1 MPLITL
7 SEAKLAFGHLP
18 LLWNTGFSLEE
29 GERIGLIGRNGTGKS
44 SLLKIVAGIEQLDDG
59 RRQIAQNLRLTYL
72 AQEPSLD
79 DEATIFEAVSQGL
92 SPVRAIRAD
101 FERLTS
107 NFATQDSGSS
117 EDVHRRLD
125 ELQSAIDALSGW
137 NWEQR
142 VEETMARLDLESTRK
157 IKGLSGGLRKRVALA
172 QALVTA
178 PDVLL
183 LDEPTNH
190 LDLSSI
196 EWLENLLL
204 EFKGAL
210 LFVTHDR
217 RFLDR
222 LASSILWLDR
232 AQLKKY
238 PGNYSQFEEL
248 REAELA
254 AERVA
259 LQKSEKLLAQEE
271 IWSRKGVE
279 ARRTKS
285 VARLARLEKLRHD
298 HASRRSPTGQVQ
310 LSLST
315 GDRSGKLVAEL
326 LEVTKSFGQEPVVRQ
341 FSTTVLRGDKIGIV
355 GPNGA
360 GKSTLLKLILGE
372 LKPDS
377 GRLKQGTKLEVAYFD
392 QMRSALDPESTLEN
406 TISPGSEWIE
416 WNDQRKH
423 VKSYLADFLF
433 PPERAASPVKSL
445 SGGERN
451 RLLLARLFA
460 QPANV
465 LVLDEPT
472 NDLDIETLEL
482 LEQLLVDYSGT
493 VFLVSHD
500 RTFLDHVVTSTIA
513 FEGQGQ
519 WLEYEGGYDD
529 YLIQRARRL
538 ESLEIEKPSLN
549 LPVDSAVQTSE
560 QRNEKKDS
568 DAKPAKKLSIRLTN
582 KEREALATLPEQIE
596 GLEKEIYDLQQQ
608 LADPHFYKQGPA
620 VLSERQ
626 AHLAAQEA
634 ALDHAMNQWELLL
647 QREAEQKT

>member
-1 MPLITL
+1 MPLITITD
-7 SEAKLAFGHLP
+7 AQLAFGHLP
-18 LLWNTGFSLEE
+18 LLWNTGFSLDE
-29 GERIGLIGRNGTGKS
+29 GERLGLIGRNGTGKS
-44 SLLKIVAGIEQLDDG
+44 SLLKIVAGLEHLDDG

-72 AQEPSLD
+72 AQEPDLD
-79 DEATIFEAVSQGL
+79 DNKTVFETVSEGL
-92 SPVRAIRAD
+92 IQVKALREE
-101 FERLTS
+101 FEQLSERIG
-107 NFATQDSGSS
+107 QHS
-117 EDVHRRLD
+117 EDAESLHKKLD
-125 ELQSAIDALSGW
+125 EIQGAIESQSGW
-137 NWEQR
+137 QWEQR
-142 VEETMARLDLESTRK
+142 VEETMARLGLASERK
-157 IKGLSGGLRKRVALA
+157 IAGLSGGLRKRVALA

-196 EWLENLLL
+196 EWLEELLL
-204 EFKGAL
+204 DFKGAM

-222 LASSILWLDR
+222 LATSILWLDR
-232 AQLKKY
+232 ASLKKY
-238 PGNYSQFEEL
+238 PGNYTRFEEL
-248 REAELA
+248 RESELQAETMA
-254 AERVA
+254 V
-259 LQKSEKLLAQEE
+259 QKSEKLLAQEE
-271 IWSRKGVE
+271 VWSRKGVE

-285 VARLARLEKLRHD
+285 VARLARLKALRQE
-298 HASRRSPTGQVQ
+298 HASRRHQTGQVQ
-310 LSLST
+310 LSLSA

-326 LEVTKSFGQEPVVRQ
+326 LDVSKSFSSKPVVHN
-341 FSTTVLRGDKIGIV
+341 FSTTVLRGDKIGII

-372 LKPDS
+372 IQPDS
-377 GRLKQGTKLEVAYFD
+377 GRLRQGTKIQLAYFD
-392 QMRSALDPESTLEN
+392 QMRTALDLEASLEN

-482 LEQLLVDYSGT
+482 LEQLLVEYSGT

-500 RTFLDHVVTSTIA
+500 RAFLDHVVTSTIA
-513 FEGQGQ
+513 FEGDGH
-519 WLEYEGGYDD
+519 WLEYEGGYED
-529 YLIQRARRL
+529 YLVQKSRRL
-538 ESLEIEKPSLN
+538 KALSGQAIAASSSPRSG
-549 LPVDSAVQTSE
+549 SE
-560 QRNEKKDS
+560 
-568 DAKPAKKLSIRLTN
+568 PAQEGSNDKKLEKVTPSKPLTRLSN
-582 KEREALATLPEQIE
+582 KEREALSKLPAEIEALEQNI
-596 GLEKEIYDLQQQ
+596 DALQQK
-608 LADPHFYKQGPA
+608 LADPNFYKQDPSVMA
-620 VLSERQ
+620 QCKADLVASEESLER
-626 AHLAAQEA
+626 
-634 ALDHAMNQWELLL
+634 AMSQWETLL
-647 QREAEQKT
+647 QKEAQQSR

>member
-1 MPLITL
+1 MPLITITD
-7 SEAKLAFGHLP
+7 AQLAFGHLP
-18 LLWNTGFSLEE
+18 LLWNTGFSLDE
-29 GERIGLIGRNGTGKS
+29 GERLGLIGRNGTGKS
-44 SLLKIVAGIEQLDDG
+44 SLLKIVAGLEHLDDG

-72 AQEPSLD
+72 AQEPDLD
-79 DEATIFEAVSQGL
+79 DNKTVFETVSEGL
-92 SPVRAIRAD
+92 IQVKALREE
-101 FERLTS
+101 FEQLSERIG
-107 NFATQDSGSS
+107 QYS
-117 EDVHRRLD
+117 EDTESLHKKLD
-125 ELQSAIDALSGW
+125 EIQSAIESQSGW
-137 NWEQR
+137 QWEQR
-142 VEETMARLDLESTRK
+142 VDETMARLGLASERK
-157 IKGLSGGLRKRVALA
+157 IAGLSGGLRKRVALA

-196 EWLENLLL
+196 EWLEELLL
-204 EFKGAL
+204 DFKGAM

-222 LASSILWLDR
+222 LATSILWLDR
-232 AQLKKY
+232 ANLKKY
-238 PGNYSQFEEL
+238 PGNYTTFEEL
-248 REAELA
+248 RESELQAETIA
-254 AERVA
+254 V
-259 LQKSEKLLAQEE
+259 QKSEKLLAQEE
-271 IWSRKGVE
+271 VWSRKGVE

-285 VARLARLEKLRHD
+285 VARLARLQALRQE
-298 HASRRSPTGQVQ
+298 HASRRHQTGQVQ
-310 LSLST
+310 LSLSA

-326 LEVTKSFGQEPVVRQ
+326 LDVSKSFSNKPVVHN
-341 FSTTVLRGDKIGIV
+341 FSTTVLRGDKIGII

-372 LKPDS
+372 VQPDS
-377 GRLKQGTKLEVAYFD
+377 GRLRQGTKIQLAYFD
-392 QMRSALDPESTLEN
+392 QMRTALDLEASLEN

-482 LEQLLVDYSGT
+482 LEQLLVEYSGT

-500 RTFLDHVVTSTIA
+500 RAFLDHVVTSTIA
-513 FEGQGQ
+513 FEGDGN
-519 WLEYEGGYDD
+519 WVEYEGGYDD
-529 YLIQRARRL
+529 YLVQKSRRL
-538 ESLEIEKPSLN
+538 KALSGHALNPSSS
-549 LPVDSAVQTSE
+549 PRTGSE
-560 QRNEKKDS
+560 PPQEGTNEKKLEK
-568 DAKPAKKLSIRLTN
+568 AKPSKPLARLSN
-582 KEREALATLPEQIE
+582 KEREALSKLPAEIEALEQNI
-596 GLEKEIYDLQQQ
+596 DTLQQK
-608 LADPHFYKQGPA
+608 LADPNFYKQDPLVMA
-620 VLSERQ
+620 QCKAE
-626 AHLAAQEA
+626 LAASEES
-634 ALDHAMNQWELLL
+634 LERAMSQWEVLL
-647 QREAEQKT
+647 QKEAQQSR

>member
-1 MPLITL
+1 MPLITITD
-7 SEAKLAFGHLP
+7 AQLAFGLLA
-18 LLWNTGFSLEE
+18 LLWNTGFSLDE
-29 GERIGLIGRNGTGKS
+29 GERLGLIGRNGTGKS
-44 SLLKIVAGIEQLDDG
+44 SLLKIVAGLEHLDDG

-72 AQEPSLD
+72 AQEPDLD
-79 DEATIFEAVSQGL
+79 DNKTVFETVSEGL
-92 SPVRAIRAD
+92 IQVKALREE
-101 FERLTS
+101 FEQLSERIG
-107 NFATQDSGSS
+107 QYS
-117 EDVHRRLD
+117 EDTESLHKKLD
-125 ELQSAIDALSGW
+125 EIQSAIESQSGW
-137 NWEQR
+137 QWEQR
-142 VEETMARLDLESTRK
+142 VDETMARLGLASERK
-157 IKGLSGGLRKRVALA
+157 IAGLSGGLRKRVALA

-196 EWLENLLL
+196 EWLEGLLL
-204 EFKGAL
+204 DFKGAM

-222 LASSILWLDR
+222 LATSILWLDR
-232 AQLKKY
+232 ANLKKY
-238 PGNYSQFEEL
+238 PGNYTTFEEL
-248 REAELA
+248 RESELQAETIA
-254 AERVA
+254 V
-259 LQKSEKLLAQEE
+259 QKSEKLLAQEE
-271 IWSRKGVE
+271 VWSRKGVE

-285 VARLARLEKLRHD
+285 VARLARLQALRQE
-298 HASRRSPTGQVQ
+298 HASRRHQTGQVQ
-310 LSLST
+310 LSLSA

-326 LEVTKSFGQEPVVRQ
+326 LDVSKSFSNKPVVHN
-341 FSTTVLRGDKIGIV
+341 FSTTVLRGDKIGII

-372 LKPDS
+372 VQPDS
-377 GRLKQGTKLEVAYFD
+377 GRLRQGTKIQLAYFD
-392 QMRSALDPESTLEN
+392 QMRTALDLEASLEN

-482 LEQLLVDYSGT
+482 LEQLLVEYSGT

-500 RTFLDHVVTSTIA
+500 RAFLDHVVTSTIA
-513 FEGQGQ
+513 FEGNGN
-519 WLEYEGGYDD
+519 WVEYEGGYDD
-529 YLIQRARRL
+529 YLVQKSRRL
-538 ESLEIEKPSLN
+538 KALSGHALNPSSS
-549 LPVDSAVQTSE
+549 PRTGSE
-560 QRNEKKDS
+560 PPQEGTNEKKLEK
-568 DAKPAKKLSIRLTN
+568 AKPSKPLARLSN
-582 KEREALATLPEQIE
+582 KEREALSKLPAEIEALEQNI
-596 GLEKEIYDLQQQ
+596 DTLQQK
-608 LADPHFYKQGPA
+608 LADPNFYKQDPLVMA
-620 VLSERQ
+620 QCKAE
-626 AHLAAQEA
+626 LAASEES
-634 ALDHAMNQWELLL
+634 LERAMSQWEVLL
-647 QREAEQKT
+647 QKEAQQSR

>member
-1 MPLITL
+1 MPLITITD
-7 SEAKLAFGHLP
+7 AQLAFGHLP
-18 LLWNTGFSLEE
+18 LLWNTGFSLDE
-29 GERIGLIGRNGTGKS
+29 GERLGLIGRNGTGKS
-44 SLLKIVAGIEQLDDG
+44 SLLKIVAGLEHLDDG

-72 AQEPSLD
+72 AQEPDLD
-79 DEATIFEAVSQGL
+79 DNKTVFETVSEGL
-92 SPVRAIRAD
+92 IQVKVFREE
-101 FERLTS
+101 FEQLSERIG
-107 NFATQDSGSS
+107 QYS
-117 EDVHRRLD
+117 EDTKSLHTKLD
-125 ELQSAIDALSGW
+125 EIQSAIESQSGW
-137 NWEQR
+137 QWEQR
-142 VEETMARLDLESTRK
+142 VEETMARLGLASERK
-157 IKGLSGGLRKRVALA
+157 IAGLSGGLRKRVALA

-196 EWLENLLL
+196 EWLEELLL
-204 EFKGAL
+204 DFKGAM

-222 LASSILWLDR
+222 LATSILWLDR
-232 AQLKKY
+232 ANLKKY
-238 PGNYSQFEEL
+238 PGNYTTFEEL
-248 REAELA
+248 RESELQAETIA
-254 AERVA
+254 V
-259 LQKSEKLLAQEE
+259 QKSEKLLAQEE
-271 IWSRKGVE
+271 VWSRKGVE

-285 VARLARLEKLRHD
+285 VARLARLQALRQE
-298 HASRRSPTGQVQ
+298 HASRRHPAGQVQ
-310 LSLST
+310 LSLSA

-326 LEVTKSFGQEPVVRQ
+326 LDVSKSFSNKPVVHN
-341 FSTTVLRGDKIGIV
+341 FSTTVLRGDKIGII

-372 LKPDS
+372 VQPDS
-377 GRLKQGTKLEVAYFD
+377 GRLRQGTKIQLAYFD
-392 QMRSALDPESTLEN
+392 QMRTALDLEASLEN

-482 LEQLLVDYSGT
+482 LEQLLVEYSGT

-500 RTFLDHVVTSTIA
+500 RAFLDHVVTSTIA
-513 FEGQGQ
+513 FEGDGN
-519 WLEYEGGYDD
+519 WVEYEGGYDD
-529 YLIQRARRL
+529 YLVQKSRRQKAL
-538 ESLEIEKPSLN
+538 SGHTLNPSSS
-549 LPVDSAVQTSE
+549 PRGGSE
-560 QRNEKKDS
+560 PPQEGTNEKKLEKATPS
-568 DAKPAKKLSIRLTN
+568 KPLTRLSN
-582 KEREALATLPEQIE
+582 KEREALSRLPAEIEALEQNI
-596 GLEKEIYDLQQQ
+596 DTLQQK
-608 LADPHFYKQGPA
+608 LADPNFYTQDPSVMAQRKA
-620 VLSERQ
+620 E
-626 AHLAAQEA
+626 LAASEKT
-634 ALDHAMNQWELLL
+634 LEHAMRQWEVLL
-647 QREAEQKT
+647 QKEAQQSR

>member
-1 MPLITL
+1 MPLITITD
-7 SEAKLAFGHLP
+7 AQLAFGHLP

-44 SLLKIVAGIEQLDDG
+44 SLLKIVAGLEQLDDG

-72 AQEPSLD
+72 AQEPALAED
-79 DEATIFEAVSQGL
+79 KTVFEVVSEGLLPVKALRKEFEDLSTRLVGPSEGL
-92 SPVRAIRAD
+92 STA
-101 FERLTS
+101 LH
-107 NFATQDSGSS
+107 N
-117 EDVHRRLD
+117 RLD
-125 ELQSAIDALSGW
+125 ELQSAIESLAGW
-137 NWEQR
+137 QWEQR
-142 VEETMARLDLESTRK
+142 VEETMARLGLASNGK
-157 IKGLSGGLRKRVALA
+157 IQGLSGGLRKRVALA

-196 EWLENLLL
+196 EWLEELLL
-204 EFKGAL
+204 DFKGSM

-232 AQLKKY
+232 ASLKKY
-238 PGNYSQFEEL
+238 PGNYTRFEEQ
-248 REAELA
+248 RETELQAES
-254 AERVA
+254 VA
-259 LQKSEKLLAQEE
+259 VQKSEKLLAQEE
-271 IWSRKGVE
+271 VWSRKGVE

-285 VARLARLEKLRHD
+285 VARLTRLQNLRQE
-298 HASRRSPTGQVQ
+298 HASRRHEPGQVQ
-310 LSLST
+310 LSLSA

-326 LEVTKSFGQEPVVRQ
+326 LDVTKSFNSKAVVHN
-341 FSTTVLRGDKIGIV
+341 FSTTVLRGDKIGII

-372 LKPDS
+372 LEPDT
-377 GRLKQGTKLEVAYFD
+377 GRLRQGTKIQLAYFD
-392 QMRSALDPESTLEN
+392 QMRSALDLEASLEN

-500 RTFLDHVVTSTIA
+500 RAFLDHVVTSTLA
-513 FEGQGQ
+513 FEGEGQ
-519 WLEYEGGYDD
+519 WVEYEGGYED
-529 YLIQRARRL
+529 YLIQKSRRL
-538 ESLEIEKPSLN
+538 QALSTHILSSGSSSSNGSESRQARAGNKK
-549 LPVDSAVQTSE
+549 VDKKTSAT
-560 QRNEKKDS
+560 
-568 DAKPAKKLSIRLTN
+568 PAIRLNN
-582 KEREALATLPEQIE
+582 KEREALSKLPGDIEALEQGIAA
-596 GLEKEIYDLQQQ
+596 LQQQ
-608 LADPHFYKQGPA
+608 LADPNFYKQGPLVMA
-620 VLSERQ
+620 QCKAELTAREE
-626 AHLAAQEA
+626 ALELA
-634 ALDHAMNQWELLL
+634 MTQWEHLL
-647 QREAEQKT
+647 QKEAGQNS

>member
-1 MPLITL
+1 MPLITI
-7 SEAKLAFGHLP
+7 SDAQLAYGHLP
-18 LLWNTGFSLEE
+18 LLWNTGFSLDE

-44 SLLKIVAGIEQLDDG
+44 SLLKIVAGLEQLDDG

-72 AQEPSLD
+72 AQEPKLD
-79 DEATIFEAVSQGL
+79 DDKTVFEAVSEGL
-92 SPVRAIRAD
+92 VQVKKLRQEFEELSERLGKHSDEVETLHKELDGLQRAI
-101 FERLTS
+101 ES
-107 NFATQDSGSS
+107 Q
-117 EDVHRRLD
+117 
-125 ELQSAIDALSGW
+125 SGW
-137 NWEQR
+137 QWEQR
-142 VEETMARLDLESTRK
+142 VEETMARLGLASQAK
-157 IKGLSGGLRKRVALA
+157 IAGLSGGFRKRVALA

-196 EWLENLLL
+196 EWLEELLRD
-204 EFKGAL
+204 FKGAL

-222 LASSILWLDR
+222 LATSILWLDR
-232 AQLKKY
+232 ANLKKY
-238 PGNYSQFEEL
+238 PGNYTRFEEL
-248 REAELA
+248 RESELQAESI
-254 AERVA
+254 A

-271 IWSRKGVE
+271 AWSRKGVE

-285 VARLARLEKLRHD
+285 VARLARLQSLRQE
-298 HASRRSPTGQVQ
+298 HASRRHQTGQVQ
-310 LSLST
+310 LSLSAS
-315 GDRSGKLVAEL
+315 DRSGKLVAEL
-326 LEVTKSFGQEPVVRQ
+326 VDVSKSFNDKPVVNS
-341 FSTTVLRGDKIGIV
+341 FSTTVLRGDKIGII

-360 GKSTLLKLILGE
+360 GKSTLLKLILGQIQ
-372 LKPDS
+372 PDT
-377 GRLKQGTKLEVAYFD
+377 GRLRQGTKIQLAYFD
-392 QMRSALDPESTLEN
+392 QMRATLDLEASLEN
-406 TISPGSEWIE
+406 VISPGSEWIE
-416 WNDQRKH
+416 INDQRKH

-500 RTFLDHVVTSTIA
+500 RAFLDHVVTSTIA
-513 FEGQGQ
+513 FEGNGH

-529 YLIQRARRL
+529 YLVQKSRRTEVLLSNPSITASTSTGPTQASLAKPGPERL
-538 ESLEIEKPSLN
+538 EKKVGSKPS
-549 LPVDSAVQTSE
+549 T
-560 QRNEKKDS
+560 R
-568 DAKPAKKLSIRLTN
+568 LSN
-582 KEREALATLPEQIE
+582 KEREALSKLPEEIE
-596 GLEKEIYDLQQQ
+596 ALEQDIETLQHKLSDPDL
-608 LADPHFYKQGPA
+608 YKQGA
-620 VLSERQ
+620 SALAQYKSQLSACEE
-626 AHLAAQEA
+626 ALELAMTRWE
-634 ALDHAMNQWELLL
+634 ELL
-647 QREAEQKT
+647 QKEASQKS

>member
-1 MPLITL
+1 MPLITITD
-7 SEAKLAFGHLP
+7 AQLAFGHLP
-18 LLWNTGFSLEE
+18 LLWNTGFSLDE
-29 GERIGLIGRNGTGKS
+29 GERLGLIGRNGTGKS
-44 SLLKIVAGIEQLDDG
+44 SLLKIVAGLEHLDDG

-72 AQEPSLD
+72 AQEPDLD
-79 DEATIFEAVSQGL
+79 DNKTVFETVSEGL
-92 SPVRAIRAD
+92 IEVKALREE
-101 FERLTS
+101 FEQLSERIG
-107 NFATQDSGSS
+107 QYS
-117 EDVHRRLD
+117 EDTESLHKKLD
-125 ELQSAIDALSGW
+125 EIQSAIESQSGW
-137 NWEQR
+137 QWEQR
-142 VEETMARLDLESTRK
+142 VDETMARLGLASERK
-157 IKGLSGGLRKRVALA
+157 IAGLSGGLRKRVALA

-196 EWLENLLL
+196 EWLEGLLL
-204 EFKGAL
+204 DFKGAM

-222 LASSILWLDR
+222 LATSILWLDR
-232 AQLKKY
+232 ANLKKY
-238 PGNYSQFEEL
+238 PGNYTTFEEL
-248 REAELA
+248 RESELQAETIA
-254 AERVA
+254 V
-259 LQKSEKLLAQEE
+259 QKSEKLLAQEE
-271 IWSRKGVE
+271 VWSRKGVE

-285 VARLARLEKLRHD
+285 VARLARLQALRQE
-298 HASRRSPTGQVQ
+298 HASRRHQTGQVQ
-310 LSLST
+310 LSLSA

-326 LEVTKSFGQEPVVRQ
+326 LDVSKSFSNKPVVHN
-341 FSTTVLRGDKIGIV
+341 FSTTVLRGDKIGII

-372 LKPDS
+372 VQPDS
-377 GRLKQGTKLEVAYFD
+377 GRLRQGTKIQLAYFD
-392 QMRSALDPESTLEN
+392 QMRTALDLEASLEN

-482 LEQLLVDYSGT
+482 LEQLLVEYSGT

-500 RTFLDHVVTSTIA
+500 RAFLDHVVTSTIA
-513 FEGQGQ
+513 FEGDGN
-519 WLEYEGGYDD
+519 WVEYEGGYDD
-529 YLIQRARRL
+529 YLVQKSRRL
-538 ESLEIEKPSLN
+538 KALSGHALNPSSSPRAGSEPPKEGTNEQKLEKAKPS
-549 LPVDSAVQTSE
+549 
-560 QRNEKKDS
+560 
-568 DAKPAKKLSIRLTN
+568 KPLARLSN
-582 KEREALATLPEQIE
+582 KEREALSKLPAEIEALEQNI
-596 GLEKEIYDLQQQ
+596 DTLQQK
-608 LADPHFYKQGPA
+608 LADPNFYKQDPSVMA
-620 VLSERQ
+620 QCKAE
-626 AHLAAQEA
+626 LAASEES
-634 ALDHAMNQWELLL
+634 LERAMSQWEVLL
-647 QREAEQKT
+647 QKEAQQSR

>member
-1 MPLITL
+1 MPLITITD
-7 SEAKLAFGHLP
+7 AQLAFGHLP
-18 LLWNTGFSLEE
+18 LLWNTGFSLDE
-29 GERIGLIGRNGTGKS
+29 GERLGLIGRNGTGKS
-44 SLLKIVAGIEQLDDG
+44 SLLKIVAGLEHLDDG

-72 AQEPSLD
+72 AQEPDLD
-79 DEATIFEAVSQGL
+79 DNKTVFETVSEGL
-92 SPVRAIRAD
+92 IQVKALREE
-101 FERLTS
+101 FEQLSERIG
-107 NFATQDSGSS
+107 QYS
-117 EDVHRRLD
+117 EDTESLHKKLD
-125 ELQSAIDALSGW
+125 EIQSAIESQSGW
-137 NWEQR
+137 QWEQR
-142 VEETMARLDLESTRK
+142 VDETMARLGLASERK
-157 IKGLSGGLRKRVALA
+157 IAGLSGGLRKRVALA

-196 EWLENLLL
+196 EWLEGLLL
-204 EFKGAL
+204 DFKGAM

-222 LASSILWLDR
+222 LATSILWLDR
-232 AQLKKY
+232 ANLKKY
-238 PGNYSQFEEL
+238 PGNYTTFEEL
-248 REAELA
+248 RESELQAETIA
-254 AERVA
+254 V
-259 LQKSEKLLAQEE
+259 QKSEKLLAQEE
-271 IWSRKGVE
+271 VWSRKGVE

-285 VARLARLEKLRHD
+285 VARLARLQALRQE
-298 HASRRSPTGQVQ
+298 HASRRHQTGQVQ
-310 LSLST
+310 LSLSA

-326 LEVTKSFGQEPVVRQ
+326 LDVSKSFSNKPVVHN
-341 FSTTVLRGDKIGIV
+341 FSTTVLRGDKIGII

-372 LKPDS
+372 VQPDS
-377 GRLKQGTKLEVAYFD
+377 GRLRQGTKIQLAYFD
-392 QMRSALDPESTLEN
+392 QMRTALDLEASLEN

-482 LEQLLVDYSGT
+482 LEQLLVEYSGT

-500 RTFLDHVVTSTIA
+500 RAFLDHVVTSTIA
-513 FEGQGQ
+513 FEGDGN
-519 WLEYEGGYDD
+519 WVEYEGGYDD
-529 YLIQRARRL
+529 YLVQKSRRL
-538 ESLEIEKPSLN
+538 KALSGHALNPSSS
-549 LPVDSAVQTSE
+549 PRTGSE
-560 QRNEKKDS
+560 PPQEGTNEKKLEK
-568 DAKPAKKLSIRLTN
+568 AKPSKPLARLSN
-582 KEREALATLPEQIE
+582 KEREALSKLPAEIEALEQNI
-596 GLEKEIYDLQQQ
+596 DTLQQK
-608 LADPHFYKQGPA
+608 LADPNFYKQDPLVMA
-620 VLSERQ
+620 QCKAE
-626 AHLAAQEA
+626 LAASEES
-634 ALDHAMNQWELLL
+634 LERAMSQWEVLL
-647 QREAEQKT
+647 QKEAQQSR

>member
-1 MPLITL
+1 MPLITITD
-7 SEAKLAFGHLP
+7 AQLAFGHLP
-18 LLWNTGFSLEE
+18 LLWNTGFSLDE
-29 GERIGLIGRNGTGKS
+29 GERLGLIGRNGTGKS
-44 SLLKIVAGIEQLDDG
+44 SLLKIVAGLEHLDDG

-72 AQEPSLD
+72 AQEPDLD
-79 DEATIFEAVSQGL
+79 DNKTVFETVSEGL
-92 SPVRAIRAD
+92 IQVKALREE
-101 FERLTS
+101 FEQLSERIG
-107 NFATQDSGSS
+107 QYS
-117 EDVHRRLD
+117 EDTESLHKKLD
-125 ELQSAIDALSGW
+125 EIQSAIESQSGW
-137 NWEQR
+137 QWEQR
-142 VEETMARLDLESTRK
+142 VEETMARLGLASERK
-157 IKGLSGGLRKRVALA
+157 IAGLSGGLRKRVALA

-196 EWLENLLL
+196 EWLEGLLL
-204 EFKGAL
+204 DFKGAM

-222 LASSILWLDR
+222 LATSILWLDR
-232 AQLKKY
+232 ANLKKY
-238 PGNYSQFEEL
+238 PGNYTTFEEL
-248 REAELA
+248 RESELQAETIA
-254 AERVA
+254 V
-259 LQKSEKLLAQEE
+259 QKSEKLLAQEE
-271 IWSRKGVE
+271 VWSRKGVE

-285 VARLARLEKLRHD
+285 VARLARLQALRQE
-298 HASRRSPTGQVQ
+298 HASRRHQTGQVQ
-310 LSLST
+310 LSLSA

-326 LEVTKSFGQEPVVRQ
+326 LDVSKSFSNKPVVHN
-341 FSTTVLRGDKIGIV
+341 FSTTVLRGDKIGII

-372 LKPDS
+372 VQPDS
-377 GRLKQGTKLEVAYFD
+377 GRLRQGTKIQLAYFD
-392 QMRSALDPESTLEN
+392 QMRTALDLEASLEN

-482 LEQLLVDYSGT
+482 LEQLLVEYSGT

-500 RTFLDHVVTSTIA
+500 RAFLDHVVTSTIA
-513 FEGQGQ
+513 FEGDGN
-519 WLEYEGGYDD
+519 WVEYEGGYDD
-529 YLIQRARRL
+529 YLVQKSRRL
-538 ESLEIEKPSLN
+538 KALSGHALNPSSS
-549 LPVDSAVQTSE
+549 PRTGSE
-560 QRNEKKDS
+560 PPQEGTNEKKLEK
-568 DAKPAKKLSIRLTN
+568 AKPSKPLARLSN
-582 KEREALATLPEQIE
+582 KEREALSKLPAEIEALEQNI
-596 GLEKEIYDLQQQ
+596 DTLQQK
-608 LADPHFYKQGPA
+608 LADPNFYKQDPLVMA
-620 VLSERQ
+620 QCKAE
-626 AHLAAQEA
+626 LAASEES
-634 ALDHAMNQWELLL
+634 LERAMSQWEVLL
-647 QREAEQKT
+647 QKEAQQSR